1 MVLQRQAGNAATTA
15 HIRRA
20 GGSTSTTAAPTVQRG
35 EAGVHQ
41 DIELTATGVDR
52 PAHLHEGLDTAIDLT
67 PDQQRAMEMYAGN
80 WMRDYSQFLV
90 PAGLAALATVPQRP
104 HSGGAGIGNRGAESL
119 IQGILR
125 ALASLEFGPEITGR
139 LMSGPN
145 IGMYRP
151 EEHMDHPAGMSLGGD
166 VLVRG
171 TGGALRPAGMADRVD
186 PTLAGSA
193 VPGPQ
198 VHNPALFQIGAQG
211 LSQHIYNTT
220 ESVKFRL
227 IQAHSLGPSPEGRMQ
242 LGAGLHGV
250 EDYFSHS
257 NFIEV
262 ALNSLLGKRRHAAT
276 RGAIPGAPV
285 GGPVVDTLFDE
296 SVGTGRSRRQAV
308 TTGTFTALDT
318 QISIAHVLLPKL
330 PTLFTSV
337 DRAIDRTMLALEKEG
352 SSWADIKEQLATDRA
367 GAAFV
372 HLLDGMDA
380 AGMEL
385 PSARLE
391 KWQVPDL
398 PDILPD
404 AVENGLEGRWLAT
417 GVTPLSLPPS
427 AAVPSYVQLYADGK
441 QIWEHREEIR
451 MMLRAVVRLIDG
463 MPAWMTAGLGG
474 LRILRNQLV
483 AAASVLAQD
492 LGDLVSSYTQQLKQQ
507 MRSYLMDTVE
517 KLLGLDDIP
526 ASKRAHLEEWLAAV
540 QHGTE
545 SRSHAT
551 ALEHQLSTG
560 DLQIPEAERSARLP
574 SGALPPSHSEVSKD
588 HPDHRDS
595 GAEDAEPGQG
605 HVHGA
610 SLQSAFFDLHR
621 DLAIEADRH
630 MVSLM
635 EGAWSGGSTA
645 DTRISHAADRPHL
658 DPEDRRRRDRRA
670 AELADSGARAAE
682 AEGRYF
688 AQSSG
693 TTPPEMAPVLNAVD
707 LYISHPADSTWW
719 HPVVERHFGDQ
730 ARLDQLVADIRTRNR
745 TRASRGRWNGLQW
758 PP

>member
-1 MVLQRQAGNAATTA
+1 
-15 HIRRA
+15 
-20 GGSTSTTAAPTVQRG
+20 
-35 EAGVHQ
+35 
-41 DIELTATGVDR
+41 
-52 PAHLHEGLDTAIDLT
+52 
-67 PDQQRAMEMYAGN
+67 
-80 WMRDYSQFLV
+80 V
-90 PAGLAALATVPQRP
+90 PAGLEALATVPQRP
-104 HSGGAGIGNRGAESL
+104 HTGGAGIGNRGAESL

-125 ALASLEFGPEITGR
+125 ALASLEFGPEITQR
-139 LMSGPN
+139 LMTGPN

-151 EEHMDHPAGMSLGGD
+151 EQHMDHPAGMSLGGD

-171 TGGALRPAGMADRVD
+171 GSGALRPAGMADRSD

-198 VHNPALFQIGAQG
+198 VHNPALFEIGSQG

-220 ESVKFRL
+220 ESVKSRL
-227 IQAHSLGPSPEGRMQ
+227 MQAHALGSSPEGRMQ

-262 ALNSLLGKRRHAAT
+262 ALNRLLGQRRHAPT
-276 RGAIPGAPV
+276 RRQILGAPAR
-285 GGPVVDTLFDE
+285 GPVVDTLFDE
-296 SVGTGRSRRQAV
+296 TVGSGRSQRQAV

-337 DRAIDRTMLALEKEG
+337 DRAIDRTMLALQSEG
-352 SSWADIKEQLATDRA
+352 STWTDVKEQLATDRA

-372 HLLDGMDA
+372 YLLDGMDA

-398 PDILPD
+398 PAFLPD
-404 AVENGLEGRWLAT
+404 IVENGLEGRWLAT
-417 GVTPLSLPPS
+417 GVSPLSLPPS
-427 AAVPSYVQLYADGK
+427 AAVPSYAQLYADGS

-451 MMLRAVVRLIDG
+451 MLLRAVLRLIDG

-474 LRILRNQLV
+474 LRVLRSQLS
-483 AAASVLAQD
+483 AAAAVLAQE
-492 LGDLVSSYTQQLKQQ
+492 LGDLVTTYTQQLKEQ
-507 MRSYLMDTVE
+507 MHSYLMDTVE
-517 KLLGLDDIP
+517 RLLNVEDIP
-526 ASKRAHLEEWLAAV
+526 AAKRAHLEQWLEAV

-551 ALEHQLSTG
+551 ALEHQLESG
-560 DLQIPEAERSARLP
+560 DLTIPESERAGRLP
-574 SGALPPSHSEVSKD
+574 TGPLPPSHSEVSKD
-588 HPDHRDS
+588 HPDHREPDD
-595 GAEDAEPGQG
+595 ADAEPGQG

-610 SLQSAFFDLHR
+610 SLESAFFDLHR

-635 EGAWSGGSTA
+635 ELAWSGGSTL
-645 DTRISHAADRPHL
+645 DTRISHAPDRPHL
-658 DPEDRRRRDRRA
+658 DPADRRNRDRQGADLAASGARRA
-670 AELADSGARAAE
+670 A
-682 AEGRYF
+682 AEGRSF
-688 AQSSG
+688 TQSGG
-693 TTPPEMAPVLNAVD
+693 TVPQELVPVLNAVD
-707 LYISHPADSTWW
+707 LYIAHPADSTWW

-730 ARLDQLVADIRTRNR
+730 AKLDELVADIRTRNR